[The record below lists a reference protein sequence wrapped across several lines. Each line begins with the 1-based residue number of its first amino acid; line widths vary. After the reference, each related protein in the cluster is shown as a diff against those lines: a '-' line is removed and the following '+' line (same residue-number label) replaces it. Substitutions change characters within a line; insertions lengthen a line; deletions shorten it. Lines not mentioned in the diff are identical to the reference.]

1 MRTDRGWKRFYA
13 TGWLVS
19 ALVAAAAFHQWQAR
33 VSAVER
39 ELAEAQRTRQAVVQR
54 VAAEERLRIA
64 RELHDSL
71 THSISVVRMQSGV
84 AAHLA
89 RKRGE
94 EVPEALQAIE
104 QAAGDASRELRETL
118 GVLRR
123 DSGVATGARGLH
135 DLSELVERVRDAGLT
150 AELTVLGA
158 RRVVPREVDA
168 AAYRIVQEALNN
180 VIRHAGTATAQVQV
194 SYRADE
200 LTVVVEDDGVGHQG
214 APAST
219 GLGLIGMRER
229 AAVLGG
235 RLAAQGRPGGGFTVR
250 ADLPSPQDPPAQG
263 PPAPSDRPAAG
274 GPLATEER

>member
-13 TGWLVS
+13 TGWVVS
-19 ALVAAAAFHQWQAR
+19 ALIGAAAFHQWQGR
-33 VSAVER
+33 VRAIEQQ
-39 ELAEAQRTRQAVVQR
+39 LAEASRTREAIVQR

-71 THSISVVRMQSGV
+71 THSISVVKMQSGV

-104 QAAGDASRELRETL
+104 EAAGEAARELRETL

-123 DSGVATGARGLH
+123 DSGEATDSRGLR
-135 DLSELVERVRDAGLT
+135 DLPELIERVRDAGLT
-150 AELTVLGA
+150 AKLTVLGHP
-158 RRVVPREVDA
+158 RPLPREVDA
-168 AAYRIVQEALNN
+168 AAYRIVQEALTN
-180 VIRHAGTATAQVQV
+180 VTRHAGTAAARVQV

-200 LTVVVEDDGVGHQG
+200 LTVMVEDDGVGHQG

-229 AAVLGG
+229 AAALGG

-250 ADLPSPQDPPAQG
+250 ADLPA
-263 PPAPSDRPAAG
+263 AEDR
-274 GPLATEER
+274 

>member
-13 TGWLVS
+13 TGWVVS
-19 ALVAAAAFHQWQAR
+19 CLIGIAAIHEWRGRMRAIEQQLF
-33 VSAVER
+33 
-39 ELAEAQRTRQAVVQR
+39 EAQRTRQAVVQR

-71 THSISVVRMQSGV
+71 THSISVVKMQSGV

-94 EVPEALQAIE
+94 PVPEALQAIE
-104 QAAGDASRELRETL
+104 QAAGEAARDLRETL

-123 DSGVATGARGLH
+123 DSGEATDSRGLR
-135 DLSELVERVRDAGLT
+135 DLPELIERTRDAGLT
-150 AELTVLGA
+150 ATLTVLGS
-158 RRVVPREVDA
+158 PRPLPQEVDA
-168 AAYRIVQEALNN
+168 AAYRIVQEALTN
-180 VIRHAGTATAQVQV
+180 VSRHAGTATARVQV

-200 LTVVVEDDGVGHQG
+200 LTVLVEDDGVGHRG

-229 AAVLGG
+229 AAALGG

-250 ADLPSPQDPPAQG
+250 ADLPA
-263 PPAPSDRPAAG
+263 AEDR
-274 GPLATEER
+274 

>member
-13 TGWLVS
+13 TGWVVS
-19 ALVAAAAFHQWQAR
+19 CLIGIAAIHEWRGRMRAIEQQ
-33 VSAVER
+33 
-39 ELAEAQRTRQAVVQR
+39 LAEAQRTRKAVVER

-71 THSISVVRMQSGV
+71 THSISVVKMQSGV

-94 EVPEALQAIE
+94 PVPEALQAIE
-104 QAAGDASRELRETL
+104 QAAGDASRELREAL

-123 DSGVATGARGLH
+123 DSRETSEAHGLG
-135 DLSELVERVRDAGLT
+135 DLPELLERVRDAGLT
-150 AELTVLGA
+150 AQLTVVGP
-158 RRVVPREVDA
+158 RRELPTEVDN
-168 AAYRIVQEALNN
+168 AAYRIAQEALTN
-180 VIRHAGTATAQVQV
+180 VIRHAGTTTARVRV

-200 LTVVVEDDGVGHQG
+200 LTVVIEDDGVGHQG
-214 APAST
+214 TPAST

-250 ADLPSPQDPPAQG
+250 ADLPAVEDQ
-263 PPAPSDRPAAG
+263 
-274 GPLATEER
+274 

>member
-19 ALVAAAAFHQWQAR
+19 ALVGAAAFHQWQGR
-33 VSAVER
+33 VRAVENQ
-39 ELAEAQRTRQAVVQR
+39 LAEAQRTRRAVVER

-71 THSISVVRMQSGV
+71 THSISVVKMQSGV

-94 EVPEALQAIE
+94 PVPEALQAIE

-123 DSGVATGARGLH
+123 DSGEREETHGLR
-135 DLSELVERVRDAGLT
+135 DLPDLIERIRDAGLIT
-150 AELTVLGA
+150 ELTTVGT
-158 RRVVPREVDA
+158 PRPLPHEVDA
-168 AAYRIVQEALNN
+168 AAYRIVQEALTN
-180 VIRHAGTATAQVQV
+180 VTRHAGAATARIQVV
-194 SYRADE
+194 YRPE
-200 LTVVVEDDGVGHQG
+200 EIEVRIEDDGAGHPG
-214 APAST
+214 VPAST

-229 AAVLGG
+229 AAALGG

-250 ADLPSPQDPPAQG
+250 ADLPAVEPA
-263 PPAPSDRPAAG
+263 
-274 GPLATEER
+274 